1 MTRIINSLKKSA
13 ERPRLM
19 HYALGHDV
27 LRLEDDANREE

>member
-1 MTRIINSLKKSA
+1 MTRIINSLMKSA

-27 LRLEDDANREE
+27 LRLEDDNQ